1 MPQSFPDNMFWL
13 ISYFFL
19 TLSFTAAANQNV
31 PLQVIGF
38 EKHSAFLKN
47 RIDMT
52 VPMDEILWLFKTK
65 EKQVRLADF
74 SKPYFEIRFPQF
86 NNRLEPLD
94 DGTIRINDLRMEDSG
109 IYTAAITFINHETKR
124 LTFNLTV
131 YANQDA
137 PLQVNGLQKHSV
149 YLKNRIDMTVP
160 MDEIQWLFKTKEKE
174 VRLADFKKTY
184 FETRFPQ
191 FNKRLE
197 PLDDG
202 TIRINDLRMEDS
214 GIYTAAITFIDHET
228 KRLTFNLTVYEP
240 VPTPNIWIEK
250 KKRTTQWCNFTIRC
264 SVQNNDS
271 ALTFTWINK
280 HNQTEYE
287 TFINGTIFVASVES
301 PTLDKEFHCL
311 LGNPVD
317 QKNASIHVLEICPT
331 PVNSQRMY
339 LLFIPAFIIL
349 ILLLVWLA
357 VARKKRKK
365 NCNRKSADK
374 TAGERRVNHE
384 PSLGFDNSNPNIT
397 EHMPDNNSEE
407 TQYILVGAS
416 PRMSSVNPE
425 VQSRSLCD
433 PKLNT
438 LYSDLRNPVCN

>member
-228 KRLTFNLTVYEP
+228 KRLTFNLTVY
-240 VPTPNIWIEK
+240 
-250 KKRTTQWCNFTIRC
+250 
-264 SVQNNDS
+264 
-271 ALTFTWINK
+271 
-280 HNQTEYE
+280 
-287 TFINGTIFVASVES
+287 
-301 PTLDKEFHCL
+301 
-311 LGNPVD
+311 
-317 QKNASIHVLEICPT
+317 
-331 PVNSQRMY
+331 VNSQRMY

-365 NCNRKSADK
+365 SMFFDCNRKSADK